1 MGLVLGLDVVCRST
15 ELLPMGVKGLV
26 KRSNGVYYIYIN
38 AKLSEEEQCKTVAH
52 ELDHI
57 TSGDL
62 DCEQRASLIEMY
74 NHKVEVQG

>member
-1 MGLVLGLDVVCRST
+1 MWLVLGLDVVCRKT
-15 ELLPMGVKGLV
+15 DRLPTGVKGLV

-38 AKLSEEEQCKTVAH
+38 ADLSEEEQCKTVAH

-62 DCEQRASLIEMY
+62 DCEQRASLIEVY
-74 NHKVEVQG
+74 NHKMEVHG